1 MQQDLSDEEAKKK
14 LIKLNLIGIIVSYK
28 IQTYKPYGKRDN
40 NGVLINNN
48 GIKHNYDFI
57 NFAYKYWILPLST
70 SERDKKIYIKRVE
83 SLGLLVELSYDS
95 LEKYF
100 CNNYTYNNSN
110 NDASPVSSQ

>member
-1 MQQDLSDEEAKKK
+1 MNSKSIID
-14 LIKLNLIGIIVSYK
+14 KLNILLHDSDKLWIKRKRK
-28 IQTYKPYGKRDN
+28 INTFHLFNLFSK
-40 NGVLINNN
+40 VLVNNN

-83 SLGLLVELSYDS
+83 SLGLLVELSYDL